1 MRKNIQNN
9 TSMKPELNLLNHSF
23 ESLKNTNNSHKKT
36 IFKSTIETNNTNK
49 NKNKLILNSQ
59 NLNSPASTNKP
70 KNKLK
75 LYNNSRKNS
84 ENAKNESMNESENSE
99 PKLKR
104 AKTKVH
110 DNKLKLNKFF
120 LSEINTRNNQD
131 KNKTLKLINRS
142 ILKPQKEPY
151 KVFKTNL
158 NDSINNNMNVFL
170 YQDEEEIGNTWYHLK
185 IPEEDKIFNE
195 FKKYDYFTERYNKK
209 YKIKD
214 TIKDNDIKEVKNSKS
229 VKFSN
234 KITAPNKEENRFI
247 KTYFDSKGK
256 FMPSLLDKE
265 IFDCLYKTSDEYYS
279 NLDVLKKSKKRK
291 KLKDYQNELL
301 YTAKNVISIYG
312 YDKLKRNFEEIEKW
326 NKFKKVLN
334 FRFIKQVE
342 TDEKK
347 IIKDVI
353 KQYKN
358 FYRNK
363 KYGGRVRFQFKFPKI
378 QFRSVIKNKYKDKK
392 WIEFMKNRN
401 NTSNKMSRVSSSKSI
416 KSKISKKDSR
426 LNTEKI

>member
-70 KNKLK
+70 KNKLN

-84 ENAKNESMNESENSE
+84 ENIKNESMNESENSE

-131 KNKTLKLINRS
+131 KNLTLKLINRS
-142 ILKPQKEPY
+142 ILKPKKEPY

-170 YQDEEEIGNTWYHLK
+170 YQDEEEIGNSWYHLK

-195 FKKYDYFTERYNKK
+195 FKKYD
-209 YKIKD
+209 
-214 TIKDNDIKEVKNSKS
+214 
-229 VKFSN
+229 
-234 KITAPNKEENRFI
+234 
-247 KTYFDSKGK
+247 
-256 FMPSLLDKE
+256 
-265 IFDCLYKTSDEYYS
+265 
-279 NLDVLKKSKKRK
+279 
-291 KLKDYQNELL
+291 
-301 YTAKNVISIYG
+301 
-312 YDKLKRNFEEIEKW
+312 
-326 NKFKKVLN
+326 
-334 FRFIKQVE
+334 
-342 TDEKK
+342 
-347 IIKDVI
+347 
-353 KQYKN
+353 
-358 FYRNK
+358 
-363 KYGGRVRFQFKFPKI
+363 
-378 QFRSVIKNKYKDKK
+378 
-392 WIEFMKNRN
+392 
-401 NTSNKMSRVSSSKSI
+401 
-416 KSKISKKDSR
+416 
-426 LNTEKI
+426 

>member
-9 TSMKPELNLLNHSF
+9 SSMKPELNLLNHSF

-256 FMPSLLDKE
+256 YMPSLLDKE

-279 NLDVLKKSKKRK
+279 NLDLLKKSKRRK

-312 YDKLKRNFEEIEKW
+312 YDKLKRNFEEIEK
-326 NKFKKVLN
+326 
-334 FRFIKQVE
+334 
-342 TDEKK
+342 
-347 IIKDVI
+347 
-353 KQYKN
+353 
-358 FYRNK
+358 
-363 KYGGRVRFQFKFPKI
+363 
-378 QFRSVIKNKYKDKK
+378 
-392 WIEFMKNRN
+392 
-401 NTSNKMSRVSSSKSI
+401 
-416 KSKISKKDSR
+416 
-426 LNTEKI
+426 